1 MVQYMSPMFI
11 GSMTIG
17 PLTLLEWVE
26 KQDWMILWNTIR
38 LILLGLGFW
47 LAHLNNLSSTMAIA
61 ILSIITAVMYVALL
75 IMNIYAINLLIARQ
89 SHKVLADDS

>member
-1 MVQYMSPMFI
+1 
-11 GSMTIG
+11 MTIG

-47 LAHLNNLSSTMAIA
+47 VAHFNNLSSIMAIA
-61 ILSIITAVMYVALL
+61 ILSIITTLMYIALL
-75 IMNIYAINLLIARQ
+75 IMNVYAIDLLIV
-89 SHKVLADDS
+89 SHSNQVLTDD